1 MAHNNALNCRSLRS
15 LDVQK
20 LRFWP
25 PVSLIVR
32 RNGNIG
38 YSAPSQETHS
48 PHRRG
53 VPESNGRRVVEA
65 VICGQQRS
73 CFQRMCTSQITFRA
87 KTDTP
92 SAPPVKLSSGIS
104 SGVRLGNLTIGSSRS
119 LRSLGTGEAGPLAK
133 R

>member
-1 MAHNNALNCRSLRS
+1 ML
-15 LDVQK
+15 V
-20 LRFWP
+20 
-25 PVSLIVR
+25 
-32 RNGNIG
+32 
-38 YSAPSQETHS
+38 SAPSQETQS

-53 VPESNGRRVVEA
+53 IPESNGRLVVEA

-73 CFQRMCTSQITFRA
+73 CFQRMCTSQITVRA

-92 SAPPVKLSSGIS
+92 CAPLVKLGAGIIS
-104 SGVRLGNLTIGSSRS
+104 CVQLGNLTIGSSRS